1 MCSRTKMRTDI
12 LEFKARLSFFLSDFS
27 YHSPHFL
34 VSVLWNFRT
43 VISLLYVVYRELYT
57 FICVLV
63 VLLHTIHTTN
73 YTHVSNPRRVNRI
86 FRKAFIFDTF
96 FFSLSL
102 YSVSFLFVLN
112 FTVVLLPLACCIRI
126 NDFFFG
132 MVRWYTQYR
141 WLACFKTIFRSIK
154 CLYFL

>member
-12 LEFKARLSFFLSDFS
+12 LESKARLSFFLSDFS

-96 FFSLSL
+96 FFLSL
-102 YSVSFLFVLN
+102 PLFSFVSFRSEFY
-112 FTVVLLPLACCIRI
+112 CCII
-126 NDFFFG
+126 ATG
-132 MVRWYTQYR
+132 VLHSY
-141 WLACFKTIFRSIK
+141 K
-154 CLYFL
+154 